1 MSANSRVKYLNQ
13 GSITGEK
20 KIYIVRDNVTLEH
33 LKLNFF
39 FSLFRLISN
48 QRTMKDSTI
57 K

>member
-33 LKLNFF
+33 LKLIFF
-39 FSLFRLISN
+39 FLCLG
-48 QRTMKDSTI
+48 
-57 K
+57 